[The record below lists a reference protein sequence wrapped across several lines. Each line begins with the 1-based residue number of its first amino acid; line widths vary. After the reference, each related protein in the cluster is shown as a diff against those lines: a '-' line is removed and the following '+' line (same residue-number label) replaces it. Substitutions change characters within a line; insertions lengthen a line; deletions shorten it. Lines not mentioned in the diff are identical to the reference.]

1 MGYITSGN
9 AAVDSMGK
17 INISGNVIPQMWY
30 RTVIKDN
37 GKPHLLAVTV
47 LADIVYWYRP
57 SEVRDEGTGQVSGWK
72 KHFKGDMLQKT
83 YQQYSDL
90 FGESKRSIKAAFDRL
105 EGLGVIKRFFRNV
118 TCSNGIVLNNIMFI
132 SLDTDVLYRLTYP
145 GDGMGDTGKKQDTT
159 ADTGSQVKQD
169 STCSAGHKDATG
181 SMDGEDK
188 GCTTRVYNNK
198 EEKTD
203 AISVKGDSS
212 IKKGIW
218 EKETTP
224 IQKNVLPPVKDMDIH
239 KDKKCPACNEGT
251 KYKADKTKLYSNII
265 KQNIDYDNIKYDLKG
280 DYKYLDELLGIIVDT
295 VSFER
300 EKIHIGGAD
309 MPYQA
314 VKSRFMKLDSLH
326 IRYVLG
332 CMKNNTKKIMNIKA
346 YLLAA
351 LYNAPYTI
359 NHYYQSQ
366 VNHDLYGVYG

>member
-30 RTVIKDN
+30 RTIIKDN

-57 SEVRDEGTGQVSGWK
+57 SEVRDEGTGQVTGWK
-72 KHFKGDMLQKT
+72 KRFKGDMLQKT

-105 EGLGVIKRFFRNV
+105 EGLGVIKRVFRNV

-132 SLDTDVLYRLTYP
+132 SLDTDVLYRITYP
-145 GDGMGDTGKKQDTT
+145 GDGTGDTGKKQDATT
-159 ADTGSQVKQD
+159 DGSSQVKHD
-169 STCSAGHKDATG
+169 NAGHKYAIG

-188 GCTTRVYNNK
+188 GCATGVYNNK

-203 AISVKGDSS
+203 AISGKGDSN

-218 EKETTP
+218 EKEATP
-224 IQKNVLPPVKDMDIH
+224 IQKNVPPPVKDMDIH
-239 KDKKCPACNEGT
+239 KDKKRPACNEGT

-300 EKIHIGGAD
+300 EKIHINGAD

-346 YLLAA
+346 YLLAV
-351 LYNAPYTI
+351 LYNAPCTI

>member
-30 RTVIKDN
+30 RTITKDN

-57 SEVRDEGTGQVSGWK
+57 SEVRDEGTGRVTGWK
-72 KHFKGDMLQKT
+72 KRFKGDMLQKT

-145 GDGMGDTGKKQDTT
+145 GDGTGDTGKKQDTT
-159 ADTGSQVKQD
+159 TDEGSQVKQD
-169 STCSAGHKDATG
+169 STYSAGNKDATV

-188 GCTTRVYNNK
+188 GCNTEIYNNK
-198 EEKTD
+198 ADTHK
-203 AISVKGDSS
+203 
-212 IKKGIW
+212 
-218 EKETTP
+218 
-224 IQKNVLPPVKDMDIH
+224 QKNVPPPVKDVDIH

>member
-17 INISGNVIPQMWY
+17 INISGNVVPQMWY

-37 GKPHLLAVTV
+37 GKPYLLAITI

-57 SEVRDEGTGQVSGWK
+57 AELRDEGTGQVTGWK
-72 KHFKGDMLQKT
+72 KRFKGDMLQKT

-105 EGLGVIKRFFRNV
+105 ESLGVVKRFFRNV
-118 TCSNGIVLNNIMFI
+118 TLNGMVLNNIMFI
-132 SLDTDVLYRLTYP
+132 SLDTNVLCGLTYP
-145 GDGMGDTGKKQDTT
+145 ADKPCGCSKKQDNT
-159 ADTGSQVKQD
+159 AD
-169 STCSAGHKDATG
+169 AGKIRDKAGT
-181 SMDGEDK
+181 DCTEDK
-188 GCTTRVYNNK
+188 ENTGNMKEKNGTCTTGFYKIK
-198 EEKTD
+198 EKQTD
-203 AISVKGDSS
+203 AICSNCNSS
-212 IKKGIW
+212 IKKDPE
-218 EKETTP
+218 EKDTTLM
-224 IQKNVLPPVKDMDIH
+224 QKNVPPPVNSTARH
-239 KDKKCPACNEGT
+239 KDKKYPACSET
-251 KYKADKTKLYSNII
+251 PVYKADRTKEYINII
-265 KQNIDYDNIKYDLKG
+265 KQNIDYDNIKYDLKN
-280 DYKYLDELLGIIVDT
+280 DSRYLDELLGIIVDT

-300 EKIHIGGAD
+300 GKIHIGGAD

-326 IRYVLG
+326 IRYVLK
-332 CMKNNTKKIMNIKA
+332 CMQDNTKKIMNIKS

-366 VNHDLYGVYG
+366 VNHDLYSVYR

>member
-57 SEVRDEGTGQVSGWK
+57 SEVRDEGTGQVTGWK
-72 KHFKGDMLQKT
+72 KRFKGDMLQKT

-145 GDGMGDTGKKQDTT
+145 GDGMGDTGKKQDAT
-159 ADTGSQVKQD
+159 ADGSSQVKQD
-169 STCSAGHKDATG
+169 STCSTGHTDVTG

-188 GCTTRVYNNK
+188 GCNTEIYNNK
-198 EEKTD
+198 ANTL
-203 AISVKGDSS
+203 
-212 IKKGIW
+212 
-218 EKETTP
+218 
-224 IQKNVLPPVKDMDIH
+224 IQKNVPSPVKDVDIH
-239 KDKKCPACNEGT
+239 KDKKCPACNERT
-251 KYKADKTKLYSNII
+251 KDKADKTKLYSNII

-300 EKIHIGGAD
+300 EKIHINGAD